1 MATTIQIVQ
10 DIINRLCVAKTPEKI
25 DVTDDTQRQILALLN
40 EEGKDLRDSFDWQV
54 LVKETVT
61 PASDDDNTMSDQ
73 GEIEDLCP
81 GYKRI
86 CNNCLY
92 LDETPWPL
100 IGPLTIADRTYSKA
114 GGMSFINGYY
124 IQNNHLFLTQS
135 TSSTQNLRIAYIS
148 RWWAV
153 DSKGNGIEMLTTDTD
168 EPLLDSRLLTLGVVW
183 RWLSR
188 NGLPYQQEWFNYNSA
203 LIQMKAGDRPHAVL
217 SAGSSMRRYN
227 PRRSIVGGT
236 ATVWA

>member
-1 MATTIQIVQ
+1 MATALSIVQ
-10 DIINRLCVAKTPEKI
+10 DAINRLCVAKTPTTL
-25 DVTDDTQRQILALLN
+25 DVTDDTQRQMLALLN
-40 EEGKDLRDSFDWQV
+40 EEGKELTASFDWQV
-54 LVKETVT
+54 LVKESLM
-61 PASDDDNTMSDQ
+61 PAADDSNQMSDQ
-73 GEIEDLCP
+73 GLIEDRCP

-92 LDETPWPL
+92 LDGRAWPL

-114 GGMSFINGYY
+114 GGMSFLYGYY
-124 IQNNHLFLTQS
+124 IQNGHLFLTQS
-135 TSSTQNLRIAYIS
+135 TRSTEDIRIAYIS
-148 RWWAV
+148 RWWAI
-153 DSKGNGIEMLTTDTD
+153 DEQGNGLEMLTKDTD

-188 NGLPYQQEWFNYNSA
+188 NGLPYQQEWLNYNAA

-217 SAGSSMRRYN
+217 SAARTTRSYN
-227 PRRSIVGGT
+227 PRQSIVGGT